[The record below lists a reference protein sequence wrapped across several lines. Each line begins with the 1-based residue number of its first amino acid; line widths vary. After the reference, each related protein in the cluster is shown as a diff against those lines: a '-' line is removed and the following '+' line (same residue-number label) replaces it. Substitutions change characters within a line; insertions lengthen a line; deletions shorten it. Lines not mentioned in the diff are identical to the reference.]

1 MPDFGTSK
9 AMPGIFA
16 CTAFTRVA
24 TTKHREDVTKQ
35 STMKRSINVKVTALA
50 FAGALTMTSGL
61 AVAQQAP
68 PVDLGDLIIL
78 YRDANGVPF
87 LTPAVGDTGLC
98 QQPIAFNFSDPADPA
113 DLCPQDCVV
122 DSVPTGADV
131 VAVDQTTCAVVV
143 GCEACTQE
151 VNFGRIN
158 EARSPDSVFDSQ
170 LQDVVVNL
178 ATSDCVVTLDPAGR
192 MVTGTIAADGA
203 VTTSAIDSPLQ
214 NLAIYRQL
222 IQTGS
227 LGVPLPQEADVLDT
241 AARGLGAASDKAG
254 EVNEDL
260 VAYLNQIMGLSD
272 PATTTILDP
281 KICIQVRE
289 EVQGVV
295 QLVQKCFL
303 DYGAYAY
310 DREANFLALPA
321 PPYIPADL
329 PQSGWFEHLA
339 LVPETDPPLFQIAQG
354 PILDAVFPDTPFVGF
369 VGDNIGA
376 FAQASDDARAVID
389 FMHNW
394 PVPAAADFETPV
406 PCEALADITYDV
418 SISPVSGL
426 QVPRNIV
433 SGTEGREFTV
443 TVANA
448 GPDPATG
455 TVTVTA
461 EIATGG
467 VVPGSPWVFTF
478 TDLQAGLS
486 ASFTQIFTVTVPQA
500 TTISWTAIVEA
511 PFDVVTS
518 NNVVTATSNVRV
530 TGRQR

>member
-1 MPDFGTSK
+1 MNET
-9 AMPGIFA
+9 
-16 CTAFTRVA
+16 V
-24 TTKHREDVTKQ
+24 REK
-35 STMKRSINVKVTALA
+35 TMKRAEVSKVTAFAL
-50 FAGALTMTSGL
+50 AGALSMTSGL

-68 PVDLGDLIIL
+68 PVDFGDLIIL
-78 YRDANGVPF
+78 YRDANGVPI
-87 LTPAVGDTGLC
+87 LTPGDPGPGGTGLC
-98 QQPIAFNFSDPADPA
+98 QQPIYFAS
-113 DLCPQDCVV
+113 DLCPTTCAVASVPAAVDVV
-122 DSVPTGADV
+122 D
-131 VAVDQTTCAVVV
+131 VDQTTCAVVV

-151 VNFGRIN
+151 VEFGRIN
-158 EARSPDSVFDSQ
+158 EARSPDTVFDSQ

-192 MVTGTIAADGA
+192 MVTGTLVLDNPDPEPD
-203 VTTSAIDSPLQ
+203 VFSTSAIDSPLQ

-227 LGVPLPQEADVLDT
+227 LGVPLAQGAGVLDT

-254 EVNEDL
+254 EVNVDL

-295 QLVQKCFL
+295 QLVPECFL
-303 DYGAYAY
+303 DYGAYGY
-310 DREANFLALPA
+310 DREANFGALPA
-321 PPYIPADL
+321 PPYIPEAT
-329 PQSGWFEHLA
+329 PTPGWFEY
-339 LVPETDPPLFQIAQG
+339 LVTLDPTVPTFTVEQG
-354 PILDAVFPDTPFVGF
+354 PITTAVFAGLGF
-369 VGDNIGA
+369 LGDNIGG

-389 FMHNW
+389 FMHSW
-394 PVPAAADFETPV
+394 QVPAEFETVV
-406 PCEALADITYDV
+406 PCEPLTAVTYDV

-461 EIATGG
+461 NVATGG
-467 VVPGSPWVFTF
+467 VVPGSPWAFTF

-486 ASFTQIFTVTVPQA
+486 ASFTQLFSVTVPQA
-500 TTISWTAIVEA
+500 TTINWTAIVEA
-511 PFDVVTS
+511 SFDVNPA
-518 NNVVTATSNVRV
+518 NNSVSATSNVRV
-530 TGRQR
+530 TGGGGGGPGGG